1 MNELKS
7 VIEKAFDDIANI
19 NPENSGDLTTV
30 IDEVMNL
37 INTGQLRVPKK

>member
-19 NPENSGDLTTV
+19 NPDNSGDLTTS
-30 IDEVMNL
+30 N
-37 INTGQLRVPKK
+37 